1 MGRKNGISRTIVKS
15 MGLFGG
21 VQIANILCAIVRTK
35 LVAVWIGPAG
45 IGLFSL
51 FNNAAEMVYSITSL
65 GIRNSAVR
73 DVALAVESRDRLRIG
88 RVISV
93 VKKWSWLISIF
104 GAAVMIAIAPLL
116 SRFTFG
122 SYSRTWDFVLLSCV
136 LMFYGIT
143 NGEQTILQ
151 GFSSL
156 RLLAHAS
163 VWGVAA
169 GLAVSIPLFYFWRID
184 SIVMSI
190 VVYHAMLLLFTW
202 IFRHKDYSKVSLT
215 LRESLAEGK
224 EFVKLGVF
232 LTLSGFVTTLFSYAF
247 SVYLNRVSGTAEVG
261 FYQAGFTLVNKY
273 VGLIFSAI
281 GMEYYPRLARIHDS
295 RLRMRVFVSQEIN
308 ISVLVL
314 VPIVAVFVLCRDL
327 VVSILYSG
335 EFSVITGYISWAVVG
350 TFFRAYSWCMAFVV
364 LAKGDGKTYLLMETA
379 SVVFGFVLNLVF
391 YHYWGLTGLGVSNIV
406 WYFLYCII
414 VGIVYFR
421 KYRFSVSSSSTVLAL
436 LSFAVLAAVVILVD
450 SDNVLA
456 ASIVS
461 AVAAFLCLSGLI
473 KFVK

>member
-1 MGRKNGISRTIVKS
+1 

-51 FNNAAEMVYSITSL
+51 FNNAAEMVNSITSF

-73 DVALAVESRDRLRIG
+73 DVAVAVESRNSLRIG
-88 RVISV
+88 RVIAV
-93 VKKWSWLISIF
+93 IKKWSWFISIF

-116 SRFTFG
+116 SNFTFG
-122 SYSRTWDFVLLSCV
+122 DYSRTWDFVLLSCV
-136 LMFYGIT
+136 LMFYGLT

-151 GFSSL
+151 GLSSL
-156 RLLAHAS
+156 RRLAHAS

-169 GLAVSIPLFYFWRID
+169 GLVVSIPLFYFWGID
-184 SIVMSI
+184 SIVTSI

-202 IFRHKDYSKVSLT
+202 IFRHKDYTHVDLSAKEAFSD
-215 LRESLAEGK
+215 GK
-224 EFVKLGVF
+224 GFVKLGVF
-232 LTLSGFVTTLFSYAF
+232 LTLSGFITTLFSYAF
-247 SVYLNRVSGTAEVG
+247 SVYLNRVSGTEEVG
-261 FYQAGFTLVNKY
+261 FYQAGYTLVNKY
-273 VGLIFSAI
+273 VGLIFTAI
-281 GMEYYPRLARIHDS
+281 GMEYYPRLARIHES

-314 VPIVAVFVLCRDL
+314 VPIVAVFVLARDL
-327 VVSILYSG
+327 LISILYSE
-335 EFSVITGYISWAVVG
+335 EFKVISHYISWAIIG

-364 LAKGDGKTYLLMETA
+364 LAKGDGRTYLAMETA

-421 KYRFSVSSSSTVLAL
+421 KYRFTVSV
-436 LSFAVLAAVVILVD
+436 AATAIT
-450 SDNVLA
+450 
-456 ASIVS
+456 VS
-461 AVAAFLCLSGLI
+461 AFVALTAIVTLIDAGYYWFAAGVSVIAAFLCLYRII
-473 KFVK
+473 KIVK